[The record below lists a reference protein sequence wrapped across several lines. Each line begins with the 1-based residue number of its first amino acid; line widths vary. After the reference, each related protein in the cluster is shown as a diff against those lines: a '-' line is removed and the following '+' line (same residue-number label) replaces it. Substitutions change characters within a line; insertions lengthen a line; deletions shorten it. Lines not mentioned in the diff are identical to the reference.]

1 MLSSF
6 YFSFK
11 SAYMEKG
18 LWDISMR
25 CFKDFIVKH
34 LINFII
40 NNLLL
45 TKTKLFKI
53 IQMPFFTITLRL
65 FYLVYTPYYLTV
77 IKLSFSC

>member
-11 SAYMEKG
+11 STYMEKG
-18 LWDISMR
+18 LWDISMK

-45 TKTKLFKI
+45 TNLNKI
-53 IQMPFFTITLRL
+53 IKNNSNAMQ
-65 FYLVYTPYYLTV
+65 
-77 IKLSFSC
+77 